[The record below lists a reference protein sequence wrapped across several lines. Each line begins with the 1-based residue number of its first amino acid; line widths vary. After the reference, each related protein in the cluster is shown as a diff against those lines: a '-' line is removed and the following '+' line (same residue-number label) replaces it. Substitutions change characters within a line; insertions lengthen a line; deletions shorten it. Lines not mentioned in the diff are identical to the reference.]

1 MLTALGVTLFWRY
14 QVMDHFAGQNYAA
27 HLTVL
32 DAIPGT
38 LFTFCAGFGLAYLLV
53 ERRPV
58 SPARRPLLL
67 VIPSTALVALAQW
80 LQANLTTYWTGHW
93 MLGVFNP
100 LMAAVIAALIL
111 ALLRPVAALPMA
123 LLITAVLAGLSHRY
137 LEAPLM
143 QLGRRGS

>member
-1 MLTALGVTLFWRY
+1 MR
-14 QVMDHFAGQNYAA
+14 
-27 HLTVL
+27 
-32 DAIPGT
+32 
-38 LFTFCAGFGLAYLLV
+38 
-53 ERRPV
+53 
-58 SPARRPLLL
+58 
-67 VIPSTALVALAQW
+67 
-80 LQANLTTYWTGHW
+80 
-93 MLGVFNP
+93 GVFNP

>member
-1 MLTALGVTLFWRY
+1 MILIRI
-14 QVMDHFAGQNYAA
+14 
-27 HLTVL
+27 HLADL
-32 DAIPGT
+32 
-38 LFTFCAGFGLAYLLV
+38 
-53 ERRPV
+53 
-58 SPARRPLLL
+58 RRPLLL

-80 LQANLTTYWTGHW
+80 LQANLTNYWTGHW